1 MKISDQRKNNDASL
15 IKKTFFYITVKDPL
29 NLQLFLLNFFG
40 YSLVS
45 VVIPVRICT
54 IDGSTVLTY
63 IFLKKFIPFSRLIKY
78 IKHIFLV
85 YWYRKLSFKSNYTFD
100 ISILQFKHSG
110 VIHCHDH
117 PIRTNINYHIK
128 KKIM

>member
-1 MKISDQRKNNDASL
+1 MKISDQCKNNDASL
-15 IKKTFFYITVKDPL
+15 IKKTFFFITVKDPL

-63 IFLKKFIPFSRLIKY
+63 LVTTIILKYLITCIEIFLNLYFS
-78 IKHIFLV
+78 
-85 YWYRKLSFKSNYTFD
+85 
-100 ISILQFKHSG
+100 
-110 VIHCHDH
+110 
-117 PIRTNINYHIK
+117 
-128 KKIM
+128 KKIYTVQPSHKIY